1 MPLTG
6 SPIYLSSQLLEK
18 NRSNGKGPSLLVS
31 EWMEPIGEA
40 GFGGLEIWMNHLLF
54 ASRSEWE
61 LIRERG
67 QEADL
72 AVAVIASALPSDASD
87 KSRRLRDALLE
98 ACDYF
103 RPEGLK
109 LKLPRGEEGIDFL
122 KTWVRDVPRE
132 VAILCDCRE
141 GESGVAGLEP
151 LRQALP
157 GGRFRAVV
165 HPFLLPPAE
174 LEAALEAH
182 GDFIGN
188 LGVQARK
195 GDAWAQILD
204 DKEASRNTIAVSR
217 RCGYKGTW
225 TLEFTKGAGQAG
237 EDIDDL
243 FDASESDLNF
253 LTETLA
259 RTAAEKV

>member
-1 MPLTG
+1 MPITG
-6 SPIYLSSQLLEK
+6 SPIYLSTLLLEK

-31 EWMEPIGEA
+31 DWMEPIGEA
-40 GFGGLEIWMNHLLF
+40 GFGGLELWMNHLLF
-54 ASRSEWE
+54 SSRSEWE
-61 LIRERG
+61 LIKERG
-67 QEADL
+67 LESDL
-72 AVAVIASALPSDASD
+72 ASALIASPLPADASD
-87 KSRRLRDALLE
+87 KSRRLRDSLLE

-109 LKLPRGEEGIDFL
+109 LGLPKGEEGLDFL

-132 VAILCDCRE
+132 IAIFCDCRE
-141 GESGVAGLEP
+141 GEGGVAALDR

-157 GGRFRAVV
+157 GGRFRAVI
-165 HPFLLPPAE
+165 HPFLLSAAE
-174 LEAALEAH
+174 FEAALLAH

-188 LGVQARK
+188 LGVQTRK
-195 GDAWAQILD
+195 GNAWVQILD
-204 DKEASRNTIAVSR
+204 DKEGSRKIIAVSR
-217 RCGYKGTW
+217 KHVYKGTW

-243 FDASESDLNF
+243 FDASEADLNF

-259 RTAAEKV
+259 RMAIEKV

>member
-1 MPLTG
+1 MPLIS
-6 SPIYLSSQLLEK
+6 SPIYLSTMLLEK

-31 EWMEPIGEA
+31 DWMEPIGEA

-54 ASRSEWE
+54 SSRSEWE
-61 LIRERG
+61 LIREKG
-67 QEADL
+67 LESDL
-72 AVAVIASALPSDASD
+72 ASALIASPLPADDSD

-109 LKLPRGEEGIDFL
+109 LRLPKGEEGVDFL

-132 VAILCDCRE
+132 IAVLCDCAE
-141 GESGVAGLEP
+141 GEGGVAGLER

-157 GGRFRAVV
+157 GGRYRAVI

-174 LEAALEAH
+174 FEAALEAH

-195 GDAWAQILD
+195 EKAWARIQD
-204 DKEASRNTIAVSR
+204 DKEASLKIIAVSR
-217 RCGYKGTW
+217 RLAYKGTW
-225 TLEFTKGAGQAG
+225 TLEYTQGAGQAG
-237 EDIDDL
+237 EDIDKL
-243 FDASESDLNF
+243 FDASEADLNF
-253 LTETLA
+253 LAENLA
-259 RTAAEKV
+259 RTTAEKV

>member
-6 SPIYLSSQLLEK
+6 SSIYLSTFLLEK

-31 EWMEPIGEA
+31 DWMEPISEA
-40 GFGGLEIWMNHLLF
+40 GFGGLEVWMNHLLF
-54 ASRSEWE
+54 SSRSEWE

-72 AVAVIASALPSDASD
+72 ALPVIASALPSDASE

-103 RPEGLK
+103 RPECLK
-109 LKLPRGEEGIDFL
+109 LKVPRGEEGIDFL
-122 KTWVRDVPRE
+122 RTWTRDVPRE
-132 VAILCDCRE
+132 IGILCDCRE
-141 GESGVAGLEP
+141 GEGGLAELEA

-157 GGRFRAVV
+157 GGRFRAVL
-165 HPFLLPPAE
+165 HPFLLPPSE
-174 LEAALEAH
+174 FEAALQAH

-195 GDAWAQILD
+195 GNAWGQILD
-204 DKEASRNTIAVSR
+204 DKASSLKIIAASRQR
-217 RCGYKGTW
+217 GYKGTW
-225 TLEFTKGAGQAG
+225 TLEFTRGAGQGA

-243 FDASESDLNF
+243 FDAAEADLNF
-253 LTETLA
+253 LTESLA
-259 RTAAEKV
+259 RAAAEKV